1 MADIRLAKPAAGT
14 TQTVPSAPDGRFI
27 FDFPADAAT
36 LTRNGDDLVLSFEDG
51 SSIRLQGFYTTYSK
65 EDMPSFQ
72 VEGVEISG
80 QDFFAALGEDLMP
93 AAGPAAG
100 SSASRGGRY
109 NEYGG
114 SDLLDGIDHLGRMDI
129 GFGDGVEWA
138 DDQVGGWT
146 HQNLDPE
153 ISGIIAVD
161 GNDMTL
167 VESGVETDG
176 SQEIQGNVFTPGVPV
191 VVGQVMASD
200 PDGGRLSYSFAD
212 GSNRIVTEYGVI
224 TIDADTGVI
233 TYTLNNDD
241 PDADSLALGETV
253 RQDFTVRVEDGQGG
267 KAEASFSVT
276 IKGTNDQPE
285 VTLDADS
292 ELKLTESGVGRI
304 DSDTVVD
311 APGTEEE
318 NREYNGSHY
327 DPGRNEQ
334 HLEGKVTGADVDAG
348 HKLWFGAVAG
358 DKSQN
363 GSWEGAQSPAA
374 DIFLGKDATDGDVES
389 SEPVEG
395 NFGHLVLNSDGT
407 WTYTLKGEG
416 EAVQGTAS
424 LDGETFDIS
433 FIDALP
439 EGATIT
445 DTFTIYVK
453 DEHGAWNL
461 ETVTIT
467 ITGTN
472 DKPVLEVGEQQGL
485 VYESGVGRDPVTDA
499 PVDDPAGSLA
509 DENVEYDNTERGTNT
524 TTGTISA
531 SDVDRG
537 DTLHFAVSKKG
548 EATEIPQNS
557 LTDTDRPVTAQGNY
571 GTLEVKETGNGEAT
585 YTYTLA
591 DDTTLLSF
599 PITVN
604 GTTYATQ
611 DALETVLGWDLGDSP
626 TLDNLPE
633 GATVTDTFTIFVQ
646 DDKGAWVSKD
656 VTITIT
662 GTNDQPTVELDDD
675 KSELHL
681 FESGVGR
688 DNTTN
693 EVVDASGTE
702 AENAEYNG
710 SKQLTGSVT
719 GHDVDAGH
727 KLWFGAVA
735 GDQRKE
741 GHEGWEGADA
751 PGESDFLKQNSTAGG
766 TPGQKPVE
774 GTFGTLTLS
783 SDGTWIYTLKG
794 EQVELPEG
802 TTVTLDDDE
811 PISIKY
817 IDELPED
824 AEVTD
829 TFTIYV
835 KDEHGA
841 WNLETV
847 TITITGTNDRP
858 KLEVGDPDKTLYE
871 SGVGRDPATGVPVGD
886 PGHENDPYDNATAG
900 THTTTGT
907 ITASDADLGN
917 TLHFA
922 VSKKGEATE
931 VPQDKLT
938 DTDRSVT
945 AQGSYGKL
953 VVQETGNGEAT
964 YTYTLN
970 ENSDDI
976 PLSVP
981 VTINGTTYDDLEALK
996 DALQFDGDRLTLNN
1010 LPEGATVT
1018 DTFTIFV
1025 QDDKG
1030 AWVSKDVTI
1039 TITGT
1044 NDQPTV
1050 ELDREHSQLHLF
1062 ESGVG
1067 RYENG
1072 DIVRNPGGPDENN
1085 AYNGSTELTGKVTGA
1100 DVDAGYEL
1108 RFGVA
1113 AGDKSKD
1120 GSWEGADAPGEDD
1133 FLEQDSTTGGGGSKS
1148 VVGTFGTLTLSSD
1161 GTWVYT
1167 LKGEQEDLPEGVEIA
1182 LDGKIVGIGS
1192 IDELP
1197 EGAEVTDTFTIY
1209 VKDEHGAWNLE
1220 TVTITITGTND
1231 RPKLEV
1237 GDPDKTLY
1245 ESGVG
1250 RDPATGVPVGDPGH
1264 ENDPYDNATAGT
1276 HTTTGTI
1283 TASDADLGNTLHFAV
1298 SKKGEAT
1305 EVPQDKLTD
1314 TDRSVTAQGSY
1325 GKLVVQETGNGEAT
1339 YTYTL
1344 NENSDDIPLSVPVT
1358 INGTTYDDLEALK
1371 DALQFDGD
1379 RLTLNNLPEGAT
1391 VTDTFTI
1398 FVQDDKGA
1406 WVSKDV
1412 TITITGTNDQ
1422 PTVELDR
1429 EHSQLHLFESGV
1441 GRYENGDIVRNP
1453 GGPDENNAYNGSTEL
1468 TGKVT
1473 GADVDAGYELRFG
1486 VAAGDKSKDGSW
1498 EGADAPGE
1506 DDFLEQDSTTGG
1518 GGSKSVVGTFGTLT
1532 LSSDGTWVYTLK
1544 GEQEDLPEGV
1554 EIALDGKIVGIGS
1567 IDELPEGA
1575 EVTDTFTIYV
1585 KDEHGAWNL
1594 ETVTITIT
1602 GTNDRPKLEVGDPD
1616 KTLYE
1621 SGVGRDPATGVPV
1634 GDPGHEND
1642 PYDNATA
1649 GTHTTTGTITASDVD
1664 LGNTLHFAV
1673 SKKGEATEVPQDSLT
1688 DGKNTAVMADG
1699 QFGTLKVT
1707 EGEDGEAT
1715 YTYTLNEDAAEIS
1728 FPVTISGITYASLED
1743 LKEELG
1749 WDLDGDRL
1757 TLNNL
1762 PESATVTD
1770 SFTIFVQDDKG
1781 AWVSKDVTITIK
1793 GTNDQPELE
1802 VLDDKTFFD
1811 ASGNE
1816 VSAAD
1821 GHLHA
1826 YGTADTAADAVVK
1839 LTGRVQ
1845 ASDVDLENG
1854 GGKETT
1860 SGDNHGL
1867 EFSLQEKGYDST
1879 LTSSSVWTYDGKEQ
1893 MGAVNVTQ
1901 NGDGWTATTP
1911 YGTLTLDQY
1920 GNYTYKLHK
1929 ENDAVT
1935 KLGEGETVTE
1945 TFVVRVVDDRG
1956 AWSEKTITITIEG
1969 TNDKP
1974 VISEDTSS
1982 SLTVHETGVWGD
1994 KTGKPEGEGPDDDF
2008 TGNTGKQLG
2017 TVHFEEKDANDTHSL
2032 VIAGDLAL
2040 TVKYPDGWTGTG
2052 DATYSI
2058 TNNGDGTYT
2067 LEAIIPGV
2075 NGSEAITLGELTL
2088 QQGGEDGTL
2097 TYTFTPNQ
2105 DGLNGLP
2112 QDMDLSIDIPLKVED
2127 QHGSLSDTT
2136 HTATINIHGTNDR
2149 PTIAF
2154 GPEANEHVYADG
2166 VGRENGGTAVKTTDK
2181 NTLNPEEN
2189 KGYESR
2195 EVIGQ
2200 LTADDAD
2207 AAHEL
2212 TFFVDGAKATGA
2224 HPIPLDCT
2232 FTDGSVTLTLDG
2244 VEVAKLVLNQTTGKY
2259 ILKLLETPEAKAA
2272 LEPYGENAK
2281 FSFEVTFNVR
2291 DEHGST
2297 AETSVK
2303 QTFTIHGTNDAPVI
2317 SEAKRLE
2324 LVEGGE
2330 DKSEKVEATDPD
2342 TKGPG
2347 TKLTYGLL
2355 DQDAYDKLTGEDS
2368 ASVKMQ
2374 DRIDTD
2380 YGFLEIDAK
2389 GEYTFHLDNDS
2400 EAVISLEEGQEETL
2414 TFYVAVRDDKGAWD
2428 VQEITVTIT
2437 GKDTATVFTGDAA
2450 VVTVVE
2456 KGFGHYDNPVDFP
2469 GGPDRGE
2476 PSFASGRLEAKDF
2489 DTDADGKPHEVEFSI
2504 KPEGET
2510 EPETQAFRDL
2520 GDDIQ
2525 NAIEGQFP
2533 DGEDGDKAAWADDA
2547 DIQILK
2553 GTYGTLYLNTA
2564 TGQYFYQLDN
2574 ADPDTQG
2581 LKLGEIQYDDFTI
2594 HAQGPGDGED
2604 KGADQPLKVAVQG
2617 SNDAPEITKV
2627 TLDTASKKDG
2637 LEVAEDGFT
2646 ITGLKEDGTVTEVK
2660 GSVVAKDVDSPDG
2673 SVTTEGNVLKYLI
2686 KVVDG
2691 DKVSYLGA
2699 WDNGLGYLK
2708 LDENT
2713 GDYTFVFYNDKFQYL
2728 KEGQPKD
2735 VTFTVV
2741 AVDEHNAVSEERE
2754 LTFTITGTDDA
2765 PVITGSSASITE
2777 DDRGTADLSATISDD
2792 DNGATPEIT
2801 KVEGKDGIIELTGN
2815 SPWEITGQYGTLTVT
2830 RTPAGELKYEYTLT
2844 EDLQYLNVDSP
2855 SLKEEF
2861 IVHGQSGD
2869 KDAQG
2874 TITVTITGENDA
2886 PTLKLEHDAGTET
2899 TGDGAIVV
2907 KDWEPVTGTADGH
2920 DVDNTWEKEAETP
2933 ELRYSVSKGEDTG
2946 GEPGE
2951 GGEEQASSLQTIK
2964 GTYGYLTIDSVT
2976 GKYTYVVDPVSE
2988 NYQGLKGNG
2997 PGEETFTIWV
3007 KDPHGDYAKQEI
3019 SFEVSWAGGT
3029 GSGESITLGSTTAV
3043 AVTED
3048 DGDYDVTLPPSV
3060 DSGFKYL
3067 TDSKGE
3073 YVGVSADQIWLEDAA
3088 GNKSHV
3094 IQTDYGSLIL
3104 EKNENGE
3111 WGYRFVLNNS
3121 SEAVQELTEDDVINL
3136 EFRVGT
3142 ANGKVPINVTIKGI
3156 NDQPVI
3162 ESVTD
3167 LKVKDTGDGVSGQIE
3182 TSDRDEGDVGNTEDG
3197 APNLS
3202 YEITANGGSVILTRD
3217 DGGTGYGPGTYMVKK
3232 DGEVL
3237 GKFTLKEDGSY
3248 SFTPDEGIAADLPAG
3263 DSKGFDLT
3271 ITVKD
3276 DSGQENDSA
3285 SDTIHITIE
3294 GTNEA
3299 PEIVDAPSLEVK
3311 EDVTLTNEQQ
3321 LEVLDDRG
3329 DGSDNLSYSVAAGD
3343 ATGKPMAAGQYGT
3356 LFIDAQGK
3364 YHYQLNNQLKA
3375 VQELGEGRSLKD
3387 TFTIFVKDK
3396 DGAEVE
3402 KTVTV
3407 NIEGTNDDPVLSL
3420 SDPVL
3425 TIKEGAEEAVGGTAT
3440 ASDVD
3445 KNDTQTYSLKDGQ
3458 LLTETGEYTYE
3469 TDYGTFHINTT
3480 TGAYYFELN
3489 NTSEAVKNLRPTDVA
3504 TATVTVVV
3512 TDSQGGSTTKD
3523 LTVHIKGTDS
3533 KPEVT
3538 APESLEIDVAEAL
3551 GSETEGGQIKADG
3564 WDRGPAPDASD
3575 DPLHYSAVGAKPVTI
3590 DGEVWHKV
3598 EGDYGILYID
3608 PKTGKYRYELTK
3620 DMEYLAEGENPQ
3632 DIFDSITITD
3642 STGNTITETITVT
3655 IKGENDA
3662 PSIVV
3667 SQSSGSQSGTVTIT
3681 DVDTRDTHEVTFTGL
3696 YGSEEGEDGDLL
3708 KVDLKD
3714 GLPPEGKMLPVYNA
3728 EGIKIGDLKLTYTKG
3743 EDAEDKLEYTF
3754 EPDKDYLNS
3763 LPVGEDKDIDFGI
3776 TVSDG
3781 HVDGTATQDDL
3792 HFTVSNPNDAPEIA
3806 EDASQLPSEENNNEG
3821 KLVFTDADVWDTHSV
3836 TFDGLYAD
3844 NGNALTV
3851 DNVESLT
3858 DDKDVPVYNK
3868 DGLQI
3873 GKLTLSYKDGELT
3886 YTLSTEG
3893 FENNLPVDDST
3904 IDFSIT
3910 VSDGHADGK
3919 TTTEEELHFT
3929 VSNPND
3935 APVISDESTE
3945 PNADNTG
3952 TLVFTD
3958 ADVKDTHSVTFDKLQ
3973 DVNGEPLTVELDNL
3987 PEGGKI
3993 IPVYQDGTLV
4003 GELTLTYSKGEDG
4016 TGTFTYAF
4024 DPDKNYLNSL
4034 PVGENKLDF
4043 GITVSDKNGK
4053 EDTQGGLN
4061 FTVTNENDAP
4071 VITEESSSGSNT
4083 GTLVFSDADVRD
4095 THSVTFEGLYASVS
4109 GKEGDSLKVDNVEGL
4124 TDGAT
4129 TLDVYNESGQ
4139 KIGTLKLA
4147 YTEGDG
4153 AGTEHTLTY
4162 TFTPDTEYSNSL
4174 DRDSSVS
4181 LDFDLKIH
4189 DDTEDSNTVKGSVTI
4204 ESTNQAPVIGAPVDG
4219 GSNTGTVAITD
4230 SDPDDSLTVYIKDAE
4245 GTPVIIAAGEEPV
4258 TVDDVSYTYTDG
4270 TLRYEVLPERT
4281 DDLAPGKESTVEI
4294 TVFVDDGHGKVE
4306 QTVSLPVT
4314 STAPTEGGEGEGPT
4328 EGETVIVPDDGDQA
4342 SLKAYGQRQR
4352 LAAEEAGLLTAASFV
4367 AGITPEPAAPETFL
4381 QDTVPAQEN
4390 GPEALVAEEVPLP
4403 QDETVLQEEMTDL
4416 PDADV
4421 PVSETPLADD
4431 LLAEPLLFAGL
4442 ENADEMPEP
4451 VEMLRFE
4458 TAEDMLPAEDTDPAT
4473 AATPPAFSGEESG
4486 DGGLLLP
4493 EGVEGL
4499 FGTDGDDYLRGGE
4512 GSDAIF
4518 GGAGNDIIVY
4528 DQQDYLVSGGSGID
4542 FMVSDDTSLTLDGLL
4557 SNTSSDKP
4565 LVSGIEV
4572 LLKGEDALSLTSIN
4586 DLADRYGITL
4596 RVNEAGEETLQL
4608 DDRWTKQDDGSYDFN
4623 GGAEADGGL
4632 TLETS
4637 LTPVETGDPASEAV
4651 QQQVFTLEHSNG

>member
-1 MADIRLAKPAAGT
+1 MADIRLAKPVAGT

-114 SDLLDGIDHLGRMDI
+114 SDLLDGIDHLGRLDI

-167 VESGVETDG
+167 VESGVETDEG
-176 SQEIQGNVFTPGVPV
+176 QEIQGNVFTPGVPV

-292 ELKLTESGVGRI
+292 ELKLTESGVGRTE
-304 DSDTVVD
+304 DGQVVT
-311 APGTEEE
+311 APGTEDE
-318 NREYNGSHY
+318 NQAYDGSHA
-327 DPGRNEQ
+327 DGTGTQ
-334 HLEGKVTGADVDAG
+334 QLEGKVTGADVDAG
-348 HKLWFGAVAG
+348 HKLWFG
-358 DKSQN
+358 
-363 GSWEGAQSPAA
+363 
-374 DIFLGKDATDGDVES
+374 
-389 SEPVEG
+389 
-395 NFGHLVLNSDGT
+395 
-407 WTYTLKGEG
+407 
-416 EAVQGTAS
+416 
-424 LDGETFDIS
+424 
-433 FIDALP
+433 
-439 EGATIT
+439 
-445 DTFTIYVK
+445 
-453 DEHGAWNL
+453 
-461 ETVTIT
+461 
-467 ITGTN
+467 
-472 DKPVLEVGEQQGL
+472 
-485 VYESGVGRDPVTDA
+485 
-499 PVDDPAGSLA
+499 
-509 DENVEYDNTERGTNT
+509 
-524 TTGTISA
+524 
-531 SDVDRG
+531 
-537 DTLHFAVSKKG
+537 
-548 EATEIPQNS
+548 
-557 LTDTDRPVTAQGNY
+557 
-571 GTLEVKETGNGEAT
+571 
-585 YTYTLA
+585 
-591 DDTTLLSF
+591 
-599 PITVN
+599 
-604 GTTYATQ
+604 
-611 DALETVLGWDLGDSP
+611 
-626 TLDNLPE
+626 
-633 GATVTDTFTIFVQ
+633 
-646 DDKGAWVSKD
+646 
-656 VTITIT
+656 
-662 GTNDQPTVELDDD
+662 
-675 KSELHL
+675 
-681 FESGVGR
+681 
-688 DNTTN
+688 
-693 EVVDASGTE
+693 
-702 AENAEYNG
+702 
-710 SKQLTGSVT
+710 
-719 GHDVDAGH
+719 
-727 KLWFGAVA
+727 
-735 GDQRKE
+735 
-741 GHEGWEGADA
+741 
-751 PGESDFLKQNSTAGG
+751 
-766 TPGQKPVE
+766 
-774 GTFGTLTLS
+774 
-783 SDGTWIYTLKG
+783 
-794 EQVELPEG
+794 
-802 TTVTLDDDE
+802 
-811 PISIKY
+811 
-817 IDELPED
+817 
-824 AEVTD
+824 
-829 TFTIYV
+829 
-835 KDEHGA
+835 
-841 WNLETV
+841 
-847 TITITGTNDRP
+847 
-858 KLEVGDPDKTLYE
+858 
-871 SGVGRDPATGVPVGD
+871 
-886 PGHENDPYDNATAG
+886 
-900 THTTTGT
+900 
-907 ITASDADLGN
+907 
-917 TLHFA
+917 
-922 VSKKGEATE
+922 
-931 VPQDKLT
+931 
-938 DTDRSVT
+938 
-945 AQGSYGKL
+945 
-953 VVQETGNGEAT
+953 
-964 YTYTLN
+964 
-970 ENSDDI
+970 
-976 PLSVP
+976 
-981 VTINGTTYDDLEALK
+981 
-996 DALQFDGDRLTLNN
+996 
-1010 LPEGATVT
+1010 
-1018 DTFTIFV
+1018 
-1025 QDDKG
+1025 
-1030 AWVSKDVTI
+1030 
-1039 TITGT
+1039 
-1044 NDQPTV
+1044 
-1050 ELDREHSQLHLF
+1050 
-1062 ESGVG
+1062 
-1067 RYENG
+1067 
-1072 DIVRNPGGPDENN
+1072 
-1085 AYNGSTELTGKVTGA
+1085 
-1100 DVDAGYEL
+1100 
-1108 RFGVA
+1108 VA
-1113 AGDKSKD
+1113 AGDKSQD
-1120 GSWEGADAPGEDD
+1120 GSWEGAEAPAAGD
-1133 FLEQDSTTGGGGSKS
+1133 FLEQDSTVEGEDSKS
-1148 VVGTFGTLTLSSD
+1148 VVGTFGTLTLGSD

-1283 TASDADLGNTLHFAV
+1283 TASDVDLGNTLHFAV

-1391 VTDTFTI
+1391 VTDSFTI

-1486 VAAGDKSKDGSW
+1486 VAAGDKSQDGSW

-1506 DDFLEQDSTTGG
+1506 GDFLEQDSTTGG

-1867 EFSLQEKGYDST
+1867 EFSLQEKGYSGESP
-1879 LTSSSVWTYDGKEQ
+1879 SSEWTDRNGEIHDGKVE
-1893 MGAVNVTQ
+1893 VTNIG
-1901 NGDGWTATTP
+1901 NGTWTATTS

-1920 GNYTYKLHK
+1920 GNYTYVLK

-1994 KTGKPEGEGPDDDF
+1994 KTDKPEGEGPDDDF

-2017 TVHFEEKDANDTHSL
+2017 TVHFEEKDANDTHIL
-2032 VIAGDLAL
+2032 VIAGELPEGAKL
-2040 TVKYPDGWTGTG
+2040 KVIYPEGYEESGSE
-2052 DATYSI
+2052 ATYTI
-2058 TNNGDGTYT
+2058 TENTDGTYT
-2067 LEAIIPGV
+2067 LKATIPGV
-2075 NGSEAITLGELTL
+2075 NDNKPITLGELTL

-2127 QHGSLSDTT
+2127 EHGSLSDTT

-2166 VGRENGGTAVKTTDK
+2166 VGREDGGTAVKTTDK

-2189 KGYESR
+2189 KDYESR

-2207 AAHEL
+2207 ANHEL
-2212 TFFVDGAKATGA
+2212 TFFVDGAKETGKSS
-2224 HPIPLDCT
+2224 IPLKYEVNDDKDT
-2232 FTDGSVTLTLDG
+2232 VTLTLNE
-2244 VEVAKLVLNQTTGKY
+2244 VEVAKLELDPTTGKY
-2259 ILKLLETPEAKAA
+2259 TLKLLEGARDA
-2272 LEPYGENAK
+2272 LKEYGEDAK
-2281 FSFEVTFNVR
+2281 FSFTVTFNVR

-2317 SEAKRLE
+2317 SEAKGLE
-2324 LVEGGE
+2324 LVEGQE
-2330 DKSEKVEATDPD
+2330 KDSETATATDPD

-2355 DQDAYDKLTGEDS
+2355 DQEAYDKLTGEDS

-2400 EAVISLEEGQEETL
+2400 EAVISLAEGQAKTL
-2414 TFYVAVRDDKGAWD
+2414 TFHVAVRDDKGAWD
-2428 VQEITVTIT
+2428 VKEITVTIT

-2456 KGFGHYDNPVDFP
+2456 KGFGHYNNPVDFP
-2469 GGPDRGE
+2469 GGPDRRE

-2489 DTDADGKPHEVEFSI
+2489 DTDADGNPHEVGFTI
-2504 KPEGET
+2504 KTKEGET
-2510 EPETQAFRDL
+2510 EPGTTAFHEL
-2520 GDDIQ
+2520 GDDIR
-2525 NAIEGQFP
+2525 NAIKGQFP
-2533 DGEDGDKAAWADDA
+2533 DGADGDKAAWADDA

-2594 HAQGPGDGED
+2594 HAQGPGNGED

-2617 SNDAPEITKV
+2617 SNDAPKITGV
-2627 TLDTASKKDG
+2627 TLDDASTEAGLTVTESGDG
-2637 LEVAEDGFT
+2637 GHFT
-2646 ITGLKEDGTVTEVK
+2646 IAGENLKEDGGVTEVK
-2660 GSVVAKDVDSPDG
+2660 GSIAATDVDSPDG
-2673 SVTTEGNVLKYLI
+2673 SDEGEGNVLKYLI
-2686 KVVDG
+2686 KVEG
-2691 DKVSYLGA
+2691 EGGKVSYLGA
-2699 WDNGLGYLK
+2699 LDSEYGYLS
-2708 LDENT
+2708 LQED
-2713 GDYTFVFYNDKFQYL
+2713 GSYTFVFYNDKVQNL
-2728 KEGQPKD
+2728 KEGEDLK

-2741 AVDEHNAVSEERE
+2741 AVDEHNAVSEEKE
-2754 LTFTITGTDDA
+2754 LTFTITGKDDG
-2765 PVITGSSASITE
+2765 PVIKNSAVVVSE
-2777 DDRGTADLSATISDD
+2777 DREAASEEKPIEIFDLDSNDR
-2792 DNGATPEIT
+2792 PEIT
-2801 KVEGKDGIIELTGN
+2801 QITSNAAEGNFANLTGTEDGT
-2815 SPWEITGQYGTLTVT
+2815 WTIDGKYGILTVT
-2830 RTPAGELKYEYTLT
+2830 REGGKLKYTYKLYPKEGHEASYMERQELNVGDSLT
-2844 EDLQYLNVDSP
+2844 ENFTV
-2855 SLKEEF
+2855 
-2861 IVHGQSGD
+2861 SGTSNGVP
-2869 KDAQG
+2869 AQG

-3299 PEIVDAPSLEVK
+3299 PEIEDAPSLEVK

-3321 LEVLDDRG
+3321 LEVSDDRG
-3329 DGSDNLSYSVAAGD
+3329 EGSDNLSYSVAAGG
-3343 ATGKPMAAGQYGT
+3343 ATGEGKPMAAGQYGT

-3375 VQELGEGRSLKD
+3375 VQELGEGQSLKD

-3396 DGAEVE
+3396 DGAVVE

-3667 SQSSGSQSGTVTIT
+3667 SQSSGTLSGTVTIT
-3681 DVDTRDTHEVTFTGL
+3681 DVDASDTHDVTFNGL
-3696 YGSEEGEDGDLL
+3696 YGKDAGTDEVTPLSVENVEGL
-3708 KVDLKD
+3708 K
-3714 GLPPEGKMLPVYNA
+3714 GTEGTTLAVYNA
-3728 EGIKIGDLKLTYTKG
+3728 EGEKIGELTLTYTG
-3743 EDAEDKLEYTF
+3743 GTGDSDTLMYTF
-3754 EPDKDYLNS
+3754 TPDKEYLNS
-3763 LPVGEDKDIDFGI
+3763 LPVDISKDISFGI
-3776 TVSDG
+3776 TVSDKNG
-3781 HVDGTATQDDL
+3781 GKAETGDL
-3792 HFTVSNPNDAPEIA
+3792 QFTVSNTNDAPQIDG
-3806 EDASQLPSEENNNEG
+3806 DASQPDGNNEG
-3821 KLVFTDADVWDTHSV
+3821 SLTFSDDDKLDTQHSV
-3836 TFDGLYAD
+3836 TFEGLYAGAGGD
-3844 NGNALTV
+3844 TPLTV
-3851 DNVESLT
+3851 DNVESLVEG
-3858 DDKDVPVYNK
+3858 KGFSVYNK

-3873 GKLTLSYKDGELT
+3873 GTLTLSYKDGELT

-4024 DPDKNYLNSL
+4024 EPDKNYLNSL

-4083 GTLVFSDADVRD
+4083 GTLVFTDADARD

-4124 TDGAT
+4124 TDGNT
-4129 TLDVYNESGQ
+4129 TRDVYNENGQ

-4174 DRDSSVS
+4174 DRDTFVS

-4189 DDTEDSNTVKGSVTI
+4189 DDTEDSNTVKSSVTI

-4219 GSNTGTVAITD
+4219 ESNTGTVAITD
-4230 SDPDDSLTVYIKDAE
+4230 SDIGDSLTVSIKDGEGNSHIITAE
-4245 GTPVIIAAGEEPV
+4245 TEV
-4258 TVDDVSYTYTDG
+4258 VDGVSYTYTDG

-4281 DDLAPGKESTVEI
+4281 DDLAPGEESTVEI

-4314 STAPTEGGEGEGPT
+4314 STAPTEGGEGEGST
-4328 EGETVIVPDDGDQA
+4328 EGKTVIVPDDGNEA
-4342 SLKAYGQRQR
+4342 SLKADGQRQR
-4352 LAAEEAGLLTAASFV
+4352 LAAEEAGLLTAAASFV
-4367 AGITPEPAAPETFL
+4367 AGITPASADPETFL
-4381 QDTVPAQEN
+4381 QESVPAAQDDI
-4390 GPEALVAEEVPLP
+4390 PEALMAEEIPLP

-4473 AATPPAFSGEESG
+4473 AATPPAFSGEDAG

-4542 FMVSDDTSLTLDGLL
+4542 FMVSDDTGLTLDGLL

-4572 LLKGEDALSLTSIN
+4572 LLKGEDALSLTSIK

-4596 RVNEAGEETLQL
+4596 GVNEAGEEILQL

>member
-1 MADIRLAKPAAGT
+1 MADIRLAKPVAGT

-114 SDLLDGIDHLGRMDI
+114 SDLLDGIDHLGRLDI

-267 KAEASFSVT
+267 KAEASFTVT

-292 ELKLTESGVGRI
+292 ELGLIESGVGRT
-304 DSDTVVD
+304 DDGQVVTD
-311 APGTEEE
+311 PGTEEE
-318 NREYNGSHY
+318 NQAYDGSHA
-327 DPGRNEQ
+327 DDKGTQ
-334 HLEGKVTGADVDAG
+334 QLEGKVTGADVDAG

-374 DIFLGKDATDGDVES
+374 DIFLGKDSTDGDVES

-395 NFGHLVLNSDGT
+395 NFGSLQLSSDGT

-416 EAVQGTAS
+416 DPVQGTAS

-433 FIDALP
+433 SIDALP

-472 DKPVLEVGEQQGL
+472 DKPALEVGEQQGL

-841 WNLETV
+841 WNLEIV
-847 TITITGTNDRP
+847 TITITGTNDKPELTLMDRAGNVVDTPLVTEEHDPDAPNDSTDWPEVSGRFEIADVDADAGLDQTIHIEGGSHTEDGKDYITNGDSSDGHIGSEGGGETSATFTTDYGTLTVNPDGSWTYVVNSGSELVQQLDPEHPHFETFEITVVDEHGAYDTREIVIKVEGSSAFPVITDKDDLVFKEEGVYHDGSDGNTPTEAGNVVDGQGNVIPGHHQTESLSGRVEATDVDLGDQGNLSFRVDAADAQLKTDGTPAVTQPEAP
-858 KLEVGDPDKTLYE
+858 KLVSTSPNGDTVYESGYGTLTFHADGTYTYELKSGAFDADGNAVNRLAQGEVLTETFTVTVKDTFGKEVSTDITITIHGTNDKPRLELGGGSDDDGSLHVTE
-871 SGVGRDPATGVPVGD
+871 SGVGRHEDGTVVDGPDDELVDAPSKGGTAADEIDDYDDALTDTG
-886 PGHENDPYDNATAG
+886 NAAG
-900 THTTTGT
+900 
-907 ITASDADLGN
+907 SDADNNAHLVYGAAKDNVESPANVDFTEGGN
-917 TLHFA
+917 A
-922 VSKKGEATE
+922 
-931 VPQDKLT
+931 
-938 DTDRSVT
+938 SVT
-945 AQGSYGKL
+945 VEGQYGTLTIEADGNYSYELDEDKSFSKDG
-953 VVQETGNGEAT
+953 QT
-964 YTYTLN
+964 YNSLDQLN
-970 ENSDDI
+970 EGEE
-976 PLSVP
+976 LH
-981 VTINGTTYDDLEALK
+981 E
-996 DALQFDGDRLTLNN
+996 
-1010 LPEGATVT
+1010 
-1018 DTFTIFV
+1018 TFTIFV
-1025 QDDKG
+1025 KDEYG
-1030 AWVSKDVTI
+1030 AWASK
-1039 TITGT
+1039 
-1044 NDQPTV
+1044 
-1050 ELDREHSQLHLF
+1050 
-1062 ESGVG
+1062 
-1067 RYENG
+1067 
-1072 DIVRNPGGPDENN
+1072 
-1085 AYNGSTELTGKVTGA
+1085 KVT
-1100 DVDAGYEL
+1100 
-1108 RFGVA
+1108 
-1113 AGDKSKD
+1113 
-1120 GSWEGADAPGEDD
+1120 
-1133 FLEQDSTTGGGGSKS
+1133 
-1148 VVGTFGTLTLSSD
+1148 
-1161 GTWVYT
+1161 
-1167 LKGEQEDLPEGVEIA
+1167 
-1182 LDGKIVGIGS
+1182 
-1192 IDELP
+1192 
-1197 EGAEVTDTFTIY
+1197 VT
-1209 VKDEHGAWNLE
+1209 V
-1220 TVTITITGTND
+1220 TGTND
-1231 RPKLEV
+1231 RPEL
-1237 GDPDKTLY
+1237 
-1245 ESGVG
+1245 
-1250 RDPATGVPVGDPGH
+1250 
-1264 ENDPYDNATAGT
+1264 
-1276 HTTTGTI
+1276 
-1283 TASDADLGNTLHFAV
+1283 
-1298 SKKGEAT
+1298 
-1305 EVPQDKLTD
+1305 
-1314 TDRSVTAQGSY
+1314 
-1325 GKLVVQETGNGEAT
+1325 
-1339 YTYTL
+1339 
-1344 NENSDDIPLSVPVT
+1344 
-1358 INGTTYDDLEALK
+1358 
-1371 DALQFDGD
+1371 
-1379 RLTLNNLPEGAT
+1379 T
-1391 VTDTFTI
+1391 VTDEKAFYN
-1398 FVQDDKGA
+1398 DKG
-1406 WVSKDV
+1406 
-1412 TITITGTNDQ
+1412 
-1422 PTVELDR
+1422 
-1429 EHSQLHLFESGV
+1429 QLVDG
-1441 GRYENGDIVRNP
+1441 GD
-1453 GGPDENNAYNGSTEL
+1453 
-1468 TGKVT
+1468 
-1473 GADVDAGYELRFG
+1473 GY
-1486 VAAGDKSKDGSW
+1486 
-1498 EGADAPGE
+1498 
-1506 DDFLEQDSTTGG
+1506 
-1518 GGSKSVVGTFGTLT
+1518 
-1532 LSSDGTWVYTLK
+1532 
-1544 GEQEDLPEGV
+1544 
-1554 EIALDGKIVGIGS
+1554 
-1567 IDELPEGA
+1567 
-1575 EVTDTFTIYV
+1575 
-1585 KDEHGAWNL
+1585 
-1594 ETVTITIT
+1594 
-1602 GTNDRPKLEVGDPD
+1602 
-1616 KTLYE
+1616 
-1621 SGVGRDPATGVPV
+1621 
-1634 GDPGHEND
+1634 
-1642 PYDNATA
+1642 
-1649 GTHTTTGTITASDVD
+1649 
-1664 LGNTLHFAV
+1664 
-1673 SKKGEATEVPQDSLT
+1673 
-1688 DGKNTAVMADG
+1688 
-1699 QFGTLKVT
+1699 
-1707 EGEDGEAT
+1707 
-1715 YTYTLNEDAAEIS
+1715 
-1728 FPVTISGITYASLED
+1728 
-1743 LKEELG
+1743 
-1749 WDLDGDRL
+1749 
-1757 TLNNL
+1757 
-1762 PESATVTD
+1762 
-1770 SFTIFVQDDKG
+1770 
-1781 AWVSKDVTITIK
+1781 
-1793 GTNDQPELE
+1793 
-1802 VLDDKTFFD
+1802 
-1811 ASGNE
+1811 
-1816 VSAAD
+1816 
-1821 GHLHA
+1821 LHA
-1826 YGTADTAADAVVK
+1826 YGTASDESAVTT
-1839 LTGRVQ
+1839 LHGRVQ
-1845 ASDVDLENG
+1845 ATDADRENG
-1854 GGKETT
+1854 AGATTTNKE
-1860 SGDNHGL
+1860 NHGL
-1867 EFSLQEKGYDST
+1867 EFSLQEKDYDST

-1901 NGDGWTATTP
+1901 EGDSWTATTP

-1929 ENDAVT
+1929 ENDSVT

-1956 AWSEKTITITIEG
+1956 AWSEKAIIITIEG

-1974 VISEDTSS
+1974 VISDGSS
-1982 SLTVHETGVWGD
+1982 SLTVHEEGVWGSQD
-1994 KTGKPEGEGPDDDF
+1994 GTHTPDAEF
-2008 TGNTGKQLG
+2008 TGNTGEQTG
-2017 TVHFEEKDANDTHSL
+2017 FVHFEEKDANDTHIL
-2032 VIAGDLAL
+2032 VIAGELPEGAKL
-2040 TVKYPDGWTGTG
+2040 KVIYPEGYEESGSE
-2052 DATYSI
+2052 ATYTI
-2058 TNNGDGTYT
+2058 TENTDGTYT
-2067 LEAIIPGV
+2067 LKATIPGV
-2075 NGSEAITLGELTL
+2075 NDNKSITLGELTL
-2088 QQGGEDGTL
+2088 QPGGADGEL
-2097 TYTFTPNQ
+2097 PYTFTPNQ
-2105 DGLNGLP
+2105 GDLNGLP
-2112 QDMDLSIDIPLKVED
+2112 QDMDLSIDIPLKVQD

-2149 PTIAF
+2149 PTIKI
-2154 GPEANEHVYADG
+2154 EAKAEDVYADG
-2166 VGRENGGTAVKTTDK
+2166 VGRNPDGTAVDTD
-2181 NTLNPEEN
+2181 NGEDLNSAEN
-2189 KGYESR
+2189 KVYESQKVEGR
-2195 EVIGQ
+2195 

-2207 AAHEL
+2207 AGDDSFS
-2212 TFFVDGAKATGA
+2212 FFVEDVTEGQGNT
-2224 HPIPLDCT
+2224 ISLDYAVNSDQNT
-2232 FTDGSVTLTLDG
+2232 VTLTLG
-2244 VEVAKLVLNQTTGKY
+2244 GKAVAELVLNPTTGEY
-2259 ILKLLETPEAKAA
+2259 ILKLLETEAKAA

-2291 DEHGST
+2291 DEHDST
-2297 AETSVK
+2297 AEKSVTQK
-2303 QTFTIHGTNDAPVI
+2303 FTIHGTNDAPTITHVEDRDLAED
-2317 SEAKRLE
+2317 EAS
-2324 LVEGGE
+2324 VTGNVTASDADSG
-2330 DKSEKVEATDPD
+2330 D
-2342 TKGPG
+2342 
-2347 TKLTYGLL
+2347 KLTYGLL
-2355 DQDAYDKLTGEDS
+2355 DDDGYDKLMDS
-2368 ASVKMQ
+2368 DGSESVEMQ
-2374 DRIDTD
+2374 DTLKTD
-2380 YGFLEIDAK
+2380 YGTLEIDPET
-2389 GEYTFHLDNDS
+2389 GEYTFYLNTEHPEIIGLS
-2400 EAVISLEEGQEETL
+2400 EGDTKSL
-2414 TFYVAVRDDKGAWD
+2414 TFHVAVRDDKGAWN
-2428 VQEITVTIT
+2428 VEEITITVT

-2450 VVTVVE
+2450 VVTVEE
-2456 KGFGHYDNPVDFP
+2456 KGFGHFP
-2469 GGPDRGE
+2469 HPTEADPDRGD
-2476 PSFASGRLEAKDF
+2476 PSFASGRLEAKEF
-2489 DTDADGKPHEVEFSI
+2489 DTDADGKPHDVEFSI
-2504 KPEGET
+2504 KTQDGE
-2510 EPETQAFRDL
+2510 QAPITDSFSDL
-2520 GDDIQ
+2520 NSKVQDAINGQFSGDDAWDG
-2525 NAIEGQFP
+2525 NAH
-2533 DGEDGDKAAWADDA
+2533 
-2547 DIQILK
+2547 IQILN
-2553 GTYGTLYLNTA
+2553 GQYGTLYLNTV
-2564 TGQYFYQLDN
+2564 TGQYFYQLNNEWD
-2574 ADPDTQG
+2574 ATQ
-2581 LKLGEIQYDDFTI
+2581 KLELGQIEYDKFTI
-2594 HAQGPGDGED
+2594 HAKGTGALDEL
-2604 KGADQPLKVAVQG
+2604 GADQPLTVAVKG
-2617 SNDAPEITKV
+2617 SNDAPVLETV
-2627 TLDTASKKDG
+2627 TLDEGQAG
-2637 LEVAEDGFT
+2637 LDVSDDGFT
-2646 ITGLKEDGTVTEVK
+2646 VTGIVEDGSTRTVTGRIE
-2660 GSVVAKDVDSPDG
+2660 ATDVDSPDG
-2673 SVTTEGNVLKYLI
+2673 SEAHEGSVLKYLI
-2686 KVVDG
+2686 KITGEDG
-2691 DKVSYLGA
+2691 VRYVGA
-2699 WDNGLGYLK
+2699 QSGEYGYLK

-2713 GDYTFVFYNDKFQYL
+2713 GEYTFVFYNDNEEIQKL
-2728 KEGQPKD
+2728 GQNDTKD

-2741 AVDEHNAVSEERE
+2741 AVDEHNAVSEEKD
-2754 LTFTITGTDDA
+2754 LTFTITGKDDA
-2765 PVITGSSASITE
+2765 PIVNDSRVSVTEDQMVKETGSIKIDDLDTNDQRQFTSISSKAAEESPVDLTNGTGPWTITGE
-2777 DDRGTADLSATISDD
+2777 Y
-2792 DNGATPEIT
+2792 
-2801 KVEGKDGIIELTGN
+2801 GI
-2815 SPWEITGQYGTLTVT
+2815 LTVT
-2830 RTPAGELKYEYTLT
+2830 RNEGGELTYEYKLT
-2844 EDLQYLNVDSP
+2844 DEGCGKLQHLNVDSP

-2861 IVHGQSGD
+2861 IVHGQSRD

-2886 PTLKLEHDAGTET
+2886 PTLKLEPGEGTEIEN
-2899 TGDGAIVV
+2899 GAIKVGS
-2907 KDWEPVTGTADGH
+2907 WEPVKGEANGW
-2920 DVDNTWEKEAETP
+2920 DVDNIWEPDDKS
-2933 ELRYSVSKGEDTG
+2933 ELRYSVSNSKNPES
-2946 GEPGE
+2946 EPGE

-2964 GTYGYLTIDSVT
+2964 GEFGYLTINSVT
-2976 GKYTYVVDPVSE
+2976 GEYTYVVDPFSE
-2988 NYQGLKGNG
+2988 AYKGLEEGG
-2997 PGEETFTIWV
+2997 SGQETFTIWV
-3007 KDPHGDYAKQEI
+3007 KDPHGAYAKQEI
-3019 SFEVSWAGGT
+3019 VFDVTKVEGA
-3029 GSGESITLGSTTAV
+3029 GSGEPIELQQPKDIPDV
-3043 AVTED
+3043 IED
-3048 DGDYDVTLPPSV
+3048 NNNYDVTLPPSV
-3060 DSGFKYL
+3060 ESVFERLLDA
-3067 TDSKGE
+3067 KGNP
-3073 YVGVSADQIWLEDAA
+3073 VGVPADQIWLLDNDGKPGSVT
-3088 GNKSHV
+3088 GNKTHV
-3094 IQTDYGSLIL
+3094 VETDYGSLIL

-3121 SEAVQELTEDDVINL
+3121 SEAVQELTEDDVIDL
-3136 EFRVGT
+3136 KFWVGT
-3142 ANGKVPINVTIKGI
+3142 EEGKKVPINVTITGI
-3156 NDQPVI
+3156 NDRPVI
-3162 ESVTD
+3162 EAVTD
-3167 LKVKDTGDGVSGQIE
+3167 LKVKDTDGTKTGQIE
-3182 TSDRDEGDVGNTEDG
+3182 TSDPDKVDVGSEEPGTQTLTYSVEETEGVSLEDKKEG
-3197 APNLS
+3197 
-3202 YEITANGGSVILTRD
+3202 EGGSTTYTVKQ
-3217 DGGTGYGPGTYMVKK
+3217 DGKTLGTFTLYK
-3232 DGEVL
+3232 DGRY
-3237 GKFTLKEDGSY
+3237 T
-3248 SFTPDEGIAADLPAG
+3248 FTPDKDIAYGLAAG
-3263 DSKGFDLT
+3263 GNKEFDLKITVDDGHGNTT
-3271 ITVKD
+3271 ITNSTV
-3276 DSGQENDSA
+3276 

-3299 PEIVDAPSLEVK
+3299 PVIGDENLTLEVK
-3311 EDVTLTNEQQ
+3311 EDETLTDGDK
-3321 LEVLDDRG
+3321 LTVSDDRG
-3329 DGSDNLSYSVAAGD
+3329 TGSNNLSYSVAAGKD
-3343 ATGKPMAAGQYGT
+3343 ATENTEKPMAVGDYGT
-3356 LFIDAQGK
+3356 LFIDADGK
-3364 YHYQLNNQLKA
+3364 YHYQLNNQLKE
-3375 VQELGEGRSLKD
+3375 VQGLGEGKSLTD
-3387 TFTIFVKDK
+3387 IFTIFVKDK
-3396 DGAEVE
+3396 DGEEVST
-3402 KTVTV
+3402 TVTV
-3407 NIEGTNDDPVLSL
+3407 TINGTNDDPVLSL
-3420 SDPVL
+3420 SNPVL

-3445 KNDTQTYSLKDGQ
+3445 TGDQAKLTCSLQSKDGNPV
-3458 LLTETGEYTYE
+3458 EEINDKGELFYK
-3469 TDYGTFHINTT
+3469 TDYGTFYINKT
-3480 TGAYYFELN
+3480 TGAYRFKLDN
-3489 NTSEAVKNLRPTDVA
+3489 DSEAVKNLRPTDVVEDK
-3504 TATVTVVV
+3504 VTVVV
-3512 TDSQGGSTTKD
+3512 TDGHGKPVEKE

-3538 APESLEIDVAEAL
+3538 DPKSLEIDVAEAP

-3598 EGDYGILYID
+3598 EGEHGILYID

-3620 DMEYLAEGENPQ
+3620 DMEHLAEGENPK
-3632 DIFDSITITD
+3632 DIFNNITITD

-3655 IKGENDA
+3655 IKGSNDA
-3662 PSIVV
+3662 PEIAV
-3667 SQSSGSQSGTVTIT
+3667 SQPSGSQSGTVTIT
-3681 DVDTRDTHEVTFTGL
+3681 DVDTSDTHEMTFTGL
-3696 YGSEEGEDGDLL
+3696 YGSKEGADGDLL

-3714 GLPPEGKMLPVYNA
+3714 GLPPEGKTLPVYNV
-3728 EGIKIGDLKLTYTKG
+3728 EGTKIGDLKLTYTKG

-3763 LPVGEDKDIDFGI
+3763 LPVGEDKDINFGI

-3781 HVDGTATQDDL
+3781 HMDGTATQDDL
-3792 HFTVSNPNDAPEIA
+3792 HFTVTNKNDAPEID

-3821 KLVFTDADVWDTHSV
+3821 KLKFSDADVKDTHSV

-3858 DDKDVPVYNK
+3858 DGKDVPVYNK

-3886 YTLSTEG
+3886 YTLSTDD

-3910 VSDGHADGK
+3910 VSDGHKDGE

-3935 APVISDESTE
+3935 APEITTPEGPSADNNTGKLVFTDADVQDTHSVTFEGLCADADGKALTVELDSLTEEGKTVDVYQGGQKIGTLELHYAKGEDGKGGTLDYTFKADDGYLNGLEVGEDKDISFGITVSDNTGDAATEKDLNFTVTNPNDAPEINAGESE
-3945 PNADNTG
+3945 APSAGNNTG

-3958 ADVKDTHSVTFDKLQ
+3958 ADVRDTHSVTFTGLTTESDKA
-3973 DVNGEPLTVELDNL
+3973 LTVDLDSL
-3987 PEGGKI
+3987 TEEGKTVD
-3993 IPVYQDGTLV
+3993 VYQGGQKIGTL
-4003 GELTLTYSKGEDG
+4003 ELHYAKGEDG
-4016 TGTFTYAF
+4016 KGGTLDYTFKA
-4024 DPDKNYLNSL
+4024 DDGYLNGL
-4034 PVGENKLDF
+4034 EVGEDKDISF
-4043 GITVSDKNGK
+4043 GITVSDNTGDAATEK
-4053 EDTQGGLN
+4053 DLN
-4061 FTVTNENDAP
+4061 FTVTNPNDAP
-4071 VITEESSSGSNT
+4071 EINAGESEAPSAGNNT
-4083 GTLVFSDADVRD
+4083 GKLVFTDVDVRD

-4124 TDGAT
+4124 TDGNT
-4129 TLDVYNESGQ
+4129 TRDVYNENGQ

-4174 DRDSSVS
+4174 DRDTSVS
-4181 LDFDLKIH
+4181 LDFELKIR
-4189 DDTEDSNTVKGSVTI
+4189 DSAEDSNTVKSSVTI

-4219 GSNTGTVAITD
+4219 ESNTGTVVITD
-4230 SDPDDSLTVYIKDAE
+4230 SDGDSLSVSIKDGEGNSHIITAE
-4245 GTPVIIAAGEEPV
+4245 TKV
-4258 TVDDVSYTYTDG
+4258 VDGVSYTYTDG
-4270 TLRYEVLPERT
+4270 TLRYEVPPELT
-4281 DDLAPGKESTVEI
+4281 EGMEPGKEDMLQVTV
-4294 TVFVDDGHGKVE
+4294 VVDDGHGEVE
-4306 QTVSLPVT
+4306 RLVSLPVT
-4314 STAPTEGGEGEGPT
+4314 STAPTEGGEGEGST
-4328 EGETVIVPDDGDQA
+4328 ESETVIVPDDGNEA
-4342 SLKAYGQRQR
+4342 SLKAGGQRQR
-4352 LAAEEAGLLTAASFV
+4352 LAAEEAGLLTAAASFV
-4367 AGITPEPAAPETFL
+4367 AGITPEPADPETFL
-4381 QDTVPAQEN
+4381 QDTVPVQEDA
-4390 GPEALVAEEVPLP
+4390 PEAFVAEEIPLP
-4403 QDETVLQEEMTDL
+4403 QDETVPQEETTDL

-4421 PVSETPLADD
+4421 PVSEMPLADD

-4442 ENADEMPEP
+4442 ESTEGMPEP
-4451 VEMLRFE
+4451 VEMPRPEAADE
-4458 TAEDMLPAEDTDPAT
+4458 TLLAENADPAT
-4473 AATPPAFSGEESG
+4473 AAMPPAFSGEETEA
-4486 DGGLLLP
+4486 DGLLLP

-4596 RVNEAGEETLQL
+4596 GVNEAGEETLQL